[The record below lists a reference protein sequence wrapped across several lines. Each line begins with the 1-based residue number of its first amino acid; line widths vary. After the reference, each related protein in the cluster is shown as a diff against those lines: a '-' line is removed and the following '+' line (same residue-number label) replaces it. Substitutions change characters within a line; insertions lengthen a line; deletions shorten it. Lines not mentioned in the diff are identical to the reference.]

1 LEFAVPAGADAV
13 IVHRP
18 TPVVVT
24 VAVPV
29 VAPTWHGPTAPKV
42 TPSPEFEEAL
52 TEKVL
57 PYCTFGKLEN
67 VIVCGCV
74 VEPAGSIVNDSDTEF
89 AAS

>member
-1 LEFAVPAGADAV
+1 LEPTVPAGADAV

-29 VAPTWHGPTAPKV
+29 VLPTWHGPTAAKV

-57 PYCTFGKLEN
+57 PYCTFGKVEN
-67 VIVCGCV
+67 VIVCDSAT
-74 VEPAGSIVNDSDTEF
+74 EPCGSMVNDPDTGF